1 MIQGF
6 IGLCIAREVFMV
18 IFKGFLGSRVSFPFL
33 LKKTPAHKG
42 SKGAAGNSG
51 SIPEAMSTLNS
62 QYGVKVGF
70 ED

>member
-1 MIQGF
+1 
-6 IGLCIAREVFMV
+6 MV